1 MGEELTRENEI
12 EGRCKEYF
20 VHLLNGDEIREVG
33 GDRRK
38 ERIRENEREVREV
51 VREEIK
57 GVLKKMKGG
66 KVAGMYGI
74 LVKNVKN
81 ECICIID
88 RLLRIFNK
96 YMESGVVAEDWKVAS
111 IVPVYK
117 RKCDRRDCANYR

>member
-57 GVLKKMKGG
+57 CALKKMKGG

-74 LVKNVKN
+74 LVEILKMNV
-81 ECICIID
+81 
-88 RLLRIFNK
+88 F
-96 YMESGVVAEDWKVAS
+96 A
-111 IVPVYK
+111 
-117 RKCDRRDCANYR
+117 